1 MSFRIVEI
9 IAAKRDGKPISKDA
23 IDFLIQGFTAGT
35 VPDYQ
40 VAAFLM
46 AVLWRGMDADETAW
60 LLDAMQRS
68 GDFVTWE
75 HLAQP
80 TADKHSTGG
89 VGDKVSIP
97 LAPAVAACGV
107 AVPMISGRGL
117 GHTGGTLDKL
127 ESMPGPGGARRG
139 FCVDYDLDGFRR
151 LMDEVGVAMIGQ
163 TEAIVPAD
171 RKMYALR
178 DVTATVESIPLIVAS
193 IMSKKLAEGAA
204 SLVLDVKVGSGA
216 FMKTVADAD
225 TLARALVDAGQRCG
239 RKVTAFLTAMERPLG
254 THIGNALEI
263 RESIHLLRGEG
274 PADTREVVCRL
285 GGEMLRLSGAA
296 DNLEDGAAR
305 IARSLDDGSALAKF
319 QQMVQAQGGDPA
331 IGDDPDGV
339 LWRVHKAPVVHTLTA
354 WQPGRVQ
361 RMDAL
366 EIGLAAVRLGAGR
379 NKSSDPVDP
388 SVGFILAARPGD
400 EVTEGAPLVEIH
412 AASEDHAMRAAQQ
425 LRAAISIA
433 EPGVPVTVPPLWLG
447 RVGGEDLQSLPTV

>member
-1 MSFRIVEI
+1 MPHISFIGFHV
-9 IAAKRDGKPISKDA
+9 
-23 IDFLIQGFTAGT
+23 QGFTAGT

-46 AVLWRGMDADETAW
+46 AVLWRGMSADETAW

-68 GDFVTWE
+68 GDFITWE

-97 LAPAVAACGV
+97 LAPAVAASGV

-139 FCVDYDLDGFRR
+139 FRVDYDLDGFRR

-285 GGEMLRLSGAA
+285 GGEMLRLSGVA
-296 DNLEDGAAR
+296 DDLEDGETR

-400 EVTEGAPLVEIH
+400 EVTAGAPLVQIH
-412 AASEDHAMRAAQQ
+412 AASEDHAMKAAQQ

-447 RVGGEDLQSLPTV
+447 RVGGQDLQPLSEV

>member
-9 IAAKRDGKPISKDA
+9 IAAKRNGEPLSKGA
-23 IDFLIQGFTAGT
+23 IDHLIQGFVAGT

-46 AVLWRGMDADETAW
+46 AVCWRGMDGDETAS

-75 HLAQP
+75 HLDLP

-127 ESMPGPGGARRG
+127 ESMPGPGGDPRG
-139 FCVDYDLDGFRR
+139 FRVDYDFDGFRR
-151 LMDEVGVAMIGQ
+151 LVAEVGVAMIGQ
-163 TEAIVPAD
+163 TATIVPAD

-216 FMKTVADAD
+216 FMKNHADANR
-225 TLARALVDAGQRCG
+225 LALALADAGRRCG
-239 RKVTAFLTAMERPLG
+239 RKVTAFITAMERPLG
-254 THIGNALEI
+254 SHIGNALEI
-263 RESIHLLRGEG
+263 LESVHLLRGAG
-274 PADTREVVCRL
+274 PADSREVVCRL
-285 GGEMLRLSGAA
+285 GGEMLRLSGVVNDLAA
-296 DNLEDGAAR
+296 GEAR
-305 IARSLDDGSALAKF
+305 IARSLDDGSALSKF

-339 LWRVHKAPVVHTLTA
+339 L
-354 WQPGRVQ
+354 GRVWRAPEITTLNAWTAGTVA

-366 EIGLAAVRLGAGR
+366 ELGLAAVRLGAGR
-379 NKSSDPVDP
+379 NKSSDPIDP
-388 SVGFILAARPGD
+388 RVGFVLTSKPGD
-400 EVTEGAPLVEIH
+400 AVAQGDPLVEIH
-412 AASEDHAMRAAQQ
+412 AASVAAAEDAARR
-425 LRAAISIA
+425 LRAAIDIA
-433 EPGVPVTVPPLWLG
+433 EPGEPVDVPALF
-447 RVGGEDLQSLPTV
+447 GEVHAQE

>member
-9 IAAKRDGKPISKDA
+9 IAAKRDGKPLSKGA

-46 AVLWRGMDADETAW
+46 AVLWRGMSADETAW

-68 GDFVTWE
+68 GDFITWE

-97 LAPAVAACGV
+97 LAPAVAASGV

-139 FCVDYDLDGFRR
+139 FRVDYDLDGFRR

-285 GGEMLRLSGAA
+285 GGEMLRLSGVA
-296 DNLEDGAAR
+296 DDLEDGETR

-400 EVTEGAPLVEIH
+400 EVTAGAPLVQIH
-412 AASEDHAMRAAQQ
+412 AASEDHAMKAAQQ

-447 RVGGEDLQSLPTV
+447 RVGGQDLQPLSEV